1 MKKFLLYSL
10 AILGSL
16 VLLVAIGGAV
26 IGMMSGGKGIVP
38 AKTILEINLEQGL
51 AETESDDPFAS
62 FGPLKKPTLRAVLSA
77 LERASEDQRVVALIA
92 KIGGGSI
99 GFAQAQELRDAIVAF
114 RAKGKTAV
122 AFAETFGEVSPG
134 NGGYYLAT
142 AFEQIYLQPSGD
154 IGLTGLIAE
163 ASFVRGTFD
172 KLGVVPRIDHRYE
185 YKNAKNT
192 FTETKFTEAHREATQ
207 KIIDS
212 LFSQIVRGIAETR
225 KIKED
230 ELRALIDRGPFF
242 GKEAIEAKLIDQ
254 LAYRDEAYSVVKE
267 KAGKDAQLLY
277 LGKYLERAGSPYEK
291 GETIALIYGVGGV
304 QRGKSEFNPLSGSQ
318 TMGSDTVT
326 AAFRAAIDDKKVKA
340 ILFRVDSPGGSY
352 VASDAIWRETLR
364 AKQAGKPVIVSM
376 GNVAGSGGYF
386 VAMAADK
393 IVAQPGTI
401 TGSIG
406 VVGGKW
412 ITSDFWAKLGITFDS
427 IQTSKNAA
435 MWTGAKDYSK
445 EEWARLQT
453 WLDRVYE
460 DFTGKVAEGRKLPK
474 EKVLAIAKGRI
485 WSGEDAKA
493 NGLIDEVGGYTTAL
507 KFAREA
513 AKIPADAKIKLK
525 VFPEPKSFVQALLDK
540 GQDSSEAKS
549 TAATLLERLQPI
561 ARLAERMEHNLETQ
575 VLAMPELGEIR

>member
-16 VLLVAIGGAV
+16 VLLIAIGAAV
-26 IGMMSGGKGIVP
+26 IGMMSGGKGTVP
-38 AKTILEINLEQGL
+38 AKVILEINFEQGL

-77 LERASEDQRVVALIA
+77 IERAGEDQRVVALIA

-99 GFAQAQELRDAIVAF
+99 GLAQVQELRDAIAAF
-114 RAKGKTAV
+114 RAKGKTA
-122 AFAETFGEVSPG
+122 AETFGEVSPG

-172 KLGVVPRIDHRYE
+172 KLGVVPRMDHRYE

-192 FTETKFTEAHREATQ
+192 FTETKFTDAHREATQ

-212 LFSQIVRGIAETR
+212 LFSQIVKGIAETR
-225 KIKED
+225 NIKED

-242 GKEAIEAKLIDQ
+242 GKEAIDAKLVDQ
-254 LAYRDEAYSVVKE
+254 LAYRDEAYSAVKE

-393 IVAQPGTI
+393 IIAQPGTI

-474 EKVLAIAKGRI
+474 EKVLAVAKGRI

-493 NGLIDEVGGYTTAL
+493 NGLIDEVGGYSTAL
-507 KFAREA
+507 KLAREA

-549 TAATLLERLQPI
+549 AVATLLERLQPV